1 MYSEHLNNVHPGWVI
16 GGWLVAVAVTS
27 ATFMVLVGLGLTSAG
42 TPEMGLW
49 VGIAVAVGFLAGGLF
64 VGFRWTDAPILH
76 GLAMTVVTILVWL
89 VGNLL
94 IPSDLGGGNLELGA
108 TTSTLALLL
117 VQLAAAV
124 LGGWAGRRIVLRG
137 EVDEVMMEG

>member
-16 GGWLVAVAVTS
+16 GGWLVSVAVTS
-27 ATFMVLVGLGLTSAG
+27 ATFMVLVGLGLTTAG
-42 TPEMGLW
+42 TPGIGLW
-49 VGIAVAVGFLAGGLF
+49 VAVAVAVGFLAGGLF

-89 VGNLL
+89 LGNLL
-94 IPSDLGGGNLELGA
+94 PSRLGGGNLELGA
-108 TTSTLALLL
+108 TTATLALLL

-124 LGGWAGRRIVLRG
+124 AGGWIGRRLVLRG

>member
-1 MYSEHLNNVHPGWVI
+1 MYSEHLNNVHPGWVV
-16 GGWLVAVAVTS
+16 GGWLVSVAVTS
-27 ATFMVLVGLGLTSAG
+27 ATFMVLVGLGLTTAG
-42 TPEMGLW
+42 TPGMGLW
-49 VGIAVAVGFLAGGLF
+49 VAVAVAVGFLAGGLF

-89 VGNLL
+89 LGNLL
-94 IPSDLGGGNLELGA
+94 PPRLGGGNLELGA
-108 TTSTLALLL
+108 TTATLALLL

-124 LGGWAGRRIVLRG
+124 AGGWIGRRLVLRG